1 CAFYG
6 GCSAGTAGSR
16 TGKRSASLA
25 DSYGTRSCKR
35 LECSARTDADAVRI
49 PQRRSDEL
57 SDVAS
62 GTVERRL
69 DPANV
74 TGADARAAQ

>member
-1 CAFYG
+1 
-6 GCSAGTAGSR
+6 
-16 TGKRSASLA
+16 
-25 DSYGTRSCKR
+25 
-35 LECSARTDADAVRI
+35 AVRI